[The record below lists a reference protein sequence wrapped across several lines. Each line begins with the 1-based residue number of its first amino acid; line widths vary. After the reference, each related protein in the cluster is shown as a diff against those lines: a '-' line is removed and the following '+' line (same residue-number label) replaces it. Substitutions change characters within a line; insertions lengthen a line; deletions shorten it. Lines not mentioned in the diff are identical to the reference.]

1 MRSISTISVLM
12 ALVTAA
18 IATTGP
24 CQIQDYT
31 CNPVMDASG
40 CYNAIILGW
49 DGASKNPADIFKCVD
64 PPELVS
70 TFFHFSGR
78 ASLSKTGHYECG
90 GNIDPALN
98 GQRLTKYVS
107 QMCSCYGCTDGLD
120 ELVNKY
126 HLCPYN
132 GTSTS
137 RFLRRTRIN
146 LPKPGSK

>member
-1 MRSISTISVLM
+1 MRSTSTIPVYM
-12 ALVTAA
+12 ALVAAA

-64 PPELVS
+64 PPEL
-70 TFFHFSGR
+70 
-78 ASLSKTGHYECG
+78 
-90 GNIDPALN
+90 
-98 GQRLTKYVS
+98 
-107 QMCSCYGCTDGLD
+107 MCSCYGCTDGLD

-137 RFLRRTRIN
+137 RLLRRARIN
-146 LPKPGSK
+146 LPKPGAR